1 MEIHLPVSV
10 QFYSCLGTCDRMER
24 KFDLL
29 IFNKVIHILWEYDGV
44 RLATNSK
51 EGRARFLETI
61 VP

>member
-1 MEIHLPVSV
+1 MFITAVCVL
-10 QFYSCLGTCDRMER
+10 F
-24 KFDLL
+24 L
-29 IFNKVIHILWEYDGV
+29 IKVIHILWEYDGV